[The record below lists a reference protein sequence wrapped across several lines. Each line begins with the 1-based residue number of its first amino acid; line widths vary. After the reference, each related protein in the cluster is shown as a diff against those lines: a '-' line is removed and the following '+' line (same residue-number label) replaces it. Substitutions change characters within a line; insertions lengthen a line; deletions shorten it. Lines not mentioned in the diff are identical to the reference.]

1 MDIWLIFSGVVEYA
15 GFSRSGAVDLNEMT
29 NGPQDQVRVVKT
41 GEGISVAKRIYVVI
55 DIVINV
61 VIDVVINVTID
72 DAPA

>member
-1 MDIWLIFSGVVEYA
+1 
-15 GFSRSGAVDLNEMT
+15 MT
-29 NGPQDQVRVVKT
+29 NGPQDQVRVAKT

-61 VIDVVINVTID
+61 VIDVVIDVVINVTID

>member
-15 GFSRSGAVDLNEMT
+15 GFSRTSAVDLNEMT
-29 NGPQDQVRVVKT
+29 NAPQDQVWVAKMR
-41 GEGISVAKRIYVVI
+41 EGISVAKR
-55 DIVINV
+55 INV